1 MPQSVKRKLMKH
13 GKSSLV
19 VALPKGWL
27 DYKGLHS
34 GDQVEVIT
42 NEDVTI
48 RPVQV
53 KKKKGGGAS

>member
-27 DYKGLHS
+27 DYKGLKS
-34 GDQVEVIT
+34 GDSVEVIS
-42 NEDVTI
+42 NEEITI
-48 RPVQV
+48 KPLLR
-53 KKKKGGGAS
+53 KKKGGEKK